1 MFSDNPWSP
10 FFSPTVPVR
19 SEETTKKKKHLEI
32 IIALSSLFSLHQTS
46 CLGPNKPL
54 VSPLS
59 LTLLPTT
66 VEFCR
71 TAVSADVCTSRTTTT
86 AYLFP
91 RATPGISD
99 VTVTVRQVHQLHSL
113 IHSPP
118 SQPGEKGNKSDYL
131 WSTCVIYIFTLFNSV
146 KCTEAK
152 SPLKYKCCIVL
163 HVPQGG
169 TGVHN

>member
-1 MFSDNPWSP
+1 MEQKSALVSRVENTVGMCTITFSAPFLHVFRHNPWSP

-19 SEETTKKKKHLEI
+19 SGETTKKKKHLEI

-54 VSPLS
+54 VPPLS

-99 VTVTVRQVHQLHSL
+99 VTVTVRQVHHSSTLHP
-113 IHSPP
+113 HSP
-118 SQPGEKGNKSDYL
+118 GKKG
-131 WSTCVIYIFTLFNSV
+131 
-146 KCTEAK
+146 
-152 SPLKYKCCIVL
+152 
-163 HVPQGG
+163 Q
-169 TGVHN
+169 